1 MSEGHKNQWQGT
13 PNSQSLNNERKK
25 TKRRGEERK
34 GGRNEDR
41 KRESVG
47 FISHISKI
55 NIQESLQIINT

>member
-34 GGRNEDR
+34 GGR
-41 KRESVG
+41 K
-47 FISHISKI
+47 
-55 NIQESLQIINT
+55 